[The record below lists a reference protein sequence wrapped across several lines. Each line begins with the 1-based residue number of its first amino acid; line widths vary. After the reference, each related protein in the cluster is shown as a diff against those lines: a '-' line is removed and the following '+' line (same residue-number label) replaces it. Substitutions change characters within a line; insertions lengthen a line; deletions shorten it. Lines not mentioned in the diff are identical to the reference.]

1 MDIND
6 ILALVKAGYSKDE
19 IAVFTANSNESATI
33 TDAPQNDAAEA
44 SAAAEEQPA
53 QQAQQAQQSQNAGDA
68 PSWDSVMQSI
78 KALTEAV
85 QANNRQKAQ
94 MPAEQAENVYDTLRE
109 VSGIKNKK

>member
-6 ILALVKAGYSKDE
+6 ILALVKAGYSRDE
-19 IAVFTANSNESATI
+19 ISAFTADSNESATI
-33 TDAPQNDAAEA
+33 TEVPRNDAAEA
-44 SAAAEEQPA
+44 PAAAEEQPA
-53 QQAQQAQQSQNAGDA
+53 QPAQQAQNAADA

-85 QANNRQKAQ
+85 QASNRQKAQ
-94 MPAEQAENVYDTLRE
+94 MPAEQSETVYDTLRE

>member
-19 IAVFTANSNESATI
+19 IAAFTADSNESATI
-33 TDAPQNDAAEA
+33 TDAPQNDAAE
-44 SAAAEEQPA
+44 EQPA
-53 QQAQQAQQSQNAGDA
+53 QPAQSAQNAADA

-85 QANNRQKAQ
+85 QASNRQKAQ
-94 MPAEQAENVYDTLRE
+94 MPAEQSENVYDTLRE